1 VAGSFAMENFHQHS
15 VFGQEHTHAIDFRH
29 TSREDQAAHEQEIKM
44 RKALK
49 VKNSPSPRP
58 SEESSFSAL

>member
-1 VAGSFAMENFHQHS
+1 MINFHQHS
-15 VFGQEHTHAIDFRH
+15 VFGQDHLHAIDFRH

-49 VKNSPSPRP
+49 VKGRLTPPASGNNP
-58 SEESSFSAL
+58 FSTV